1 MSEQHTKEDKATSVL
16 KKENQLLT
24 SQEYDI
30 LGEIAN
36 ISFGSASTVLSTIL
50 NRQVSITT
58 PHVEVVDLY
67 DTRDIEVP
75 HVVLNIQFTKGL
87 DMENLLVLQQD
98 VALAIADLMMMGT
111 GEVEEGKELGELELS
126 AVQEAMNQMMGFAA
140 TSMSEFFQDTVDM
153 SPPTIKVVKLFEEIE
168 KISGVDESNTII
180 KVSFDLK
187 IDHLVNS
194 KLIQIVSVEHAKQ
207 MISKLLQLSGGGEQE
222 LIEEV
227 QEEENKQELVEEPPF
242 QEKLTQEEK
251 DVLGE
256 IANISIGSASTVLS
270 TLLNQPV
277 SISTPNVETIDVRY
291 YDGVPVP
298 FVILNVD
305 FVEGLKSENV
315 FVFTK
320 DVALT
325 MVDLMMMGTGEIDSE
340 QELTEM
346 ELSGVK
352 EIMNQMMGHAATAMS
367 EMFMEKMDITPPT
380 VKFVTLKE
388 EMEYLGKEADSD
400 ELVQITFNLEIG
412 DLVQS
417 KMYQILPLSEAKE
430 MVKRLLHVDV
440 EESIELEEEA
450 SIKEENVEEIPE
462 PAVEPIELLEIHTGE
477 PEYIDTSILQNVEMN
492 VRFVFGSTVRTIEDI
507 LSLHE
512 NDAVVLD
519 EEVDEP
525 IRIYVNNVLVAY
537 GELVNVDGFFGVKVT
552 KSL

>member
-1 MSEQHTKEDKATSVL
+1 MPEQHTKGDTSTIVL
-16 KKENQLLT
+16 EKENEHLT
-24 SQEYDI
+24 PQECDI

-50 NRQVSITT
+50 NRQVSITA
-58 PHVEVVDLY
+58 PRIELVNLY
-67 DTRDIEVP
+67 DSSDVEVP
-75 HVVLNIQFTKGL
+75 HVVLNIHFTKGL
-87 DMENLLVLQQD
+87 DMENLLVLKQD
-98 VALAIADLMMMGT
+98 VALSIADLMMMGT
-111 GEVEEGKELGELELS
+111 GEVEDGKELGELELS

-153 SPPTIKVVKLFEEIE
+153 SPPTIKVVKLSEEME
-168 KISGVDESNTII
+168 KISEIDGNQTIV

-187 IDHLVNS
+187 IDNLVNS
-194 KLIQIVSVEHAKQ
+194 KLVQIVSVEHAKR
-207 MISKLLQLSGGGEQE
+207 MVNKLMQLSGG
-222 LIEEV
+222 
-227 QEEENKQELVEEPPF
+227 VEEKDEPAEVVETEIVEE
-242 QEKLTQEEK
+242 QVEKEHLTQEEK

-277 SISTPNVETIDVRY
+277 TISTPNVESINVRH

-305 FVEGLKSENV
+305 FVEGLKNENV

-325 MVDLMMMGTGEIDSE
+325 MVDLMMMGTGEVDPEKELSE
-340 QELTEM
+340 L
-346 ELSGVK
+346 ELSGIK

-367 EMFMEKMDITPPT
+367 EMFQEKMDMTPPN

-388 EMEYLGKEADSD
+388 EMEYLGESMKVD

-412 DLVQS
+412 DLLQS
-417 KMYQILPLSEAKE
+417 KMYQILPISEAKE
-430 MVKRLLHVDV
+430 MVRRLLYPMM
-440 EESIELEEEA
+440 EEE
-450 SIKEENVEEIPE
+450 EVTEEIE
-462 PAVEPIELLEIHTGE
+462 EEKIVEPVVQPIEFKEVKQME
-477 PEYIDTSILQNVEMN
+477 PVYMDTSILQNVEMN
-492 VRFVFGSTVRTIEDI
+492 VKFVFGSTVKTIQDI
-507 LSLHE
+507 LSLQE
-512 NDAVVLD
+512 NEAVVLD
-519 EEVDEP
+519 EDIDEP
-525 IRIYVNNVLVAY
+525 IRIYVNDVLVAY

>member
-1 MSEQHTKEDKATSVL
+1 MPEQHTKGDTSTIVL
-16 KKENQLLT
+16 EKENEHLT
-24 SQEYDI
+24 PQECDI

-50 NRQVSITT
+50 NRQVSITA
-58 PHVEVVDLY
+58 PRIELVNLY
-67 DTRDIEVP
+67 DSSDVEVP
-75 HVVLNIQFTKGL
+75 HVVLNIHFTKGL
-87 DMENLLVLQQD
+87 DMENLLVLKQD
-98 VALAIADLMMMGT
+98 VALSIADLMMMGT
-111 GEVEEGKELGELELS
+111 GEVEDGKELGELELS

-153 SPPTIKVVKLFEEIE
+153 SPPTIKVVKLSEEME
-168 KISGVDESNTII
+168 KISEIDGNHTIV

-187 IDHLVNS
+187 IDNLVNS
-194 KLIQIVSVEHAKQ
+194 KLVQIVSVEHAKR
-207 MISKLLQLSGGGEQE
+207 MVNKLMQLSGG
-222 LIEEV
+222 
-227 QEEENKQELVEEPPF
+227 VEEKDEPAEVVETEIVEE
-242 QEKLTQEEK
+242 QVEKEHLTQEEK

-277 SISTPNVETIDVRY
+277 TISTPNVESINVRH

-305 FVEGLKSENV
+305 FVEGLKNENV

-325 MVDLMMMGTGEIDSE
+325 MVDLMMMGTGEVDPEKELSE
-340 QELTEM
+340 L
-346 ELSGVK
+346 ELSGIK

-367 EMFMEKMDITPPT
+367 EMFQEKMDMTPPN

-388 EMEYLGKEADSD
+388 EMEYLGESMKVD

-412 DLVQS
+412 DLLQS
-417 KMYQILPLSEAKE
+417 KMYQILPISEAKE
-430 MVKRLLHVDV
+430 MVRRLLYPMM
-440 EESIELEEEA
+440 EEE
-450 SIKEENVEEIPE
+450 EEIVTE
-462 PAVEPIELLEIHTGE
+462 EIEEEKIVEPVVQPIEFKEVQQME
-477 PEYIDTSILQNVEMN
+477 PVYMDTSILQNVEMN
-492 VRFVFGSTVRTIEDI
+492 VKFVFGSTVKTIQDI
-507 LSLHE
+507 LSLQE
-512 NDAVVLD
+512 NEAVVLD
-519 EEVDEP
+519 EDIDEP
-525 IRIYVNNVLVAY
+525 IRIYVNDVLVAY

>member
-1 MSEQHTKEDKATSVL
+1 MPEQHTKGDTSTIVL
-16 KKENQLLT
+16 EKENEHLT
-24 SQEYDI
+24 PQECDI

-50 NRQVSITT
+50 NRQVSITA
-58 PHVEVVDLY
+58 PRIELVDLY
-67 DTRDIEVP
+67 DSRDVEVP
-75 HVVLNIQFTKGL
+75 HVVLNIHFTKGL
-87 DMENLLVLQQD
+87 DIENLLVLKQD
-98 VALAIADLMMMGT
+98 VALSIADLMMMGT
-111 GEVEEGKELGELELS
+111 GEVEDGKELGELELS

-153 SPPTIKVVKLFEEIE
+153 SPPTIKVVKLSEEME
-168 KISGVDESNTII
+168 KISEIDGNHTIV

-187 IDHLVNS
+187 IDNLVNS
-194 KLIQIVSVEHAKQ
+194 KLVQIVSVEHAKQ
-207 MISKLLQLSGGGEQE
+207 MVNKLMQLSGG
-222 LIEEV
+222 
-227 QEEENKQELVEEPPF
+227 VEETDEPAEVVETEIVEE
-242 QEKLTQEEK
+242 QVEKEHLTQEEK

-277 SISTPNVETIDVRY
+277 TISTPNVEAINVRH

-305 FVEGLKSENV
+305 FVEGLKNENV

-325 MVDLMMMGTGEIDSE
+325 MVDLMMMGTGEVDPE
-340 QELTEM
+340 KELTEL
-346 ELSGVK
+346 ELSGIK

-367 EMFMEKMDITPPT
+367 EMFQEKMDMTPPN

-388 EMEYLGKEADSD
+388 EMEYLGESMEVD

-412 DLVQS
+412 DLLQS
-417 KMYQILPLSEAKE
+417 KMYQILPISEAKE
-430 MVKRLLHVDV
+430 MVRRLLYPMV
-440 EESIELEEEA
+440 EEEEIATEEIEEEK
-450 SIKEENVEEIPE
+450 I
-462 PAVEPIELLEIHTGE
+462 VEPVVQPIEFKEVKQME
-477 PEYIDTSILQNVEMN
+477 PVYMDTSILQNVEMN
-492 VRFVFGSTVRTIEDI
+492 VKFVFGSTVKTIQDI
-507 LSLHE
+507 LSLQE
-512 NDAVVLD
+512 NEAVVLD
-519 EEVDEP
+519 EDIDEP
-525 IRIYVNNVLVAY
+525 IRIYVNDVLVAY

>member
-1 MSEQHTKEDKATSVL
+1 MPEQHTKGDTSTIVL
-16 KKENQLLT
+16 EKENEHLT
-24 SQEYDI
+24 PQECDI

-50 NRQVSITT
+50 NRQVSITA
-58 PHVEVVDLY
+58 PRIELVDLY
-67 DTRDIEVP
+67 DSSDVEVP
-75 HVVLNIQFTKGL
+75 HVVLNIHFTKGL
-87 DMENLLVLQQD
+87 DMENLLVLKQD
-98 VALAIADLMMMGT
+98 VALSIADLMMMGT
-111 GEVEEGKELGELELS
+111 GEVEDGKELGELELS

-153 SPPTIKVVKLFEEIE
+153 SPPTIKVVKLSEEME
-168 KISGVDESNTII
+168 KISEIDGNQTIV

-187 IDHLVNS
+187 IDNLVNS
-194 KLIQIVSVEHAKQ
+194 KLVQIVSVEHAKR
-207 MISKLLQLSGGGEQE
+207 MVNKLMQLSGG
-222 LIEEV
+222 
-227 QEEENKQELVEEPPF
+227 VEEKDEPAEVVETEIVEE
-242 QEKLTQEEK
+242 QVEKEHLTQEEK

-277 SISTPNVETIDVRY
+277 TISTPNVESINVRH

-305 FVEGLKSENV
+305 FVEGLKNENV

-325 MVDLMMMGTGEIDSE
+325 MVDLMMMGTGEVDPEKELSE
-340 QELTEM
+340 L
-346 ELSGVK
+346 ELSGIK

-367 EMFMEKMDITPPT
+367 EMFQEKMDMTPPN

-388 EMEYLGKEADSD
+388 EMEYLGESMKVD

-412 DLVQS
+412 DLLQS
-417 KMYQILPLSEAKE
+417 KMYQILPISEAKE
-430 MVKRLLHVDV
+430 MVRRLLYPMV
-440 EESIELEEEA
+440 EEEEE
-450 SIKEENVEEIPE
+450 IVTEEIE
-462 PAVEPIELLEIHTGE
+462 EEKIVEPVVQPIEFKEVKQME
-477 PEYIDTSILQNVEMN
+477 PVYMDTSILQNVEMN
-492 VRFVFGSTVRTIEDI
+492 VKFVFGSTVKTIQDI
-507 LSLHE
+507 LSLQE
-512 NDAVVLD
+512 NEAVVLD
-519 EEVDEP
+519 EDIDEP
-525 IRIYVNNVLVAY
+525 IRIYVNDVLVAY

>member
-1 MSEQHTKEDKATSVL
+1 MPEQHTKGDTSTIVL
-16 KKENQLLT
+16 EKENEHLT
-24 SQEYDI
+24 PQECDI

-50 NRQVSITT
+50 NRQVSITA
-58 PHVEVVDLY
+58 PRIELVDLY
-67 DTRDIEVP
+67 DSSDVEVP
-75 HVVLNIQFTKGL
+75 HVVLNIHFTKGL
-87 DMENLLVLQQD
+87 DMENLLVLKQD
-98 VALAIADLMMMGT
+98 VALSIADLMMMGT
-111 GEVEEGKELGELELS
+111 GEVEDGKELGELELS

-153 SPPTIKVVKLFEEIE
+153 SPPTIKVVKLSEEME
-168 KISGVDESNTII
+168 KISEIDGNQTIV

-187 IDHLVNS
+187 IDNLVNS
-194 KLIQIVSVEHAKQ
+194 KLVQIVSVEHAKQ
-207 MISKLLQLSGGGEQE
+207 MINKLMQLSGG
-222 LIEEV
+222 
-227 QEEENKQELVEEPPF
+227 VEEQDEPAEVVETEIVEE
-242 QEKLTQEEK
+242 QVEKEHLTQEEK

-277 SISTPNVETIDVRY
+277 SISTPNVEAINVRH

-305 FVEGLKSENV
+305 FVEGLKNENV

-325 MVDLMMMGTGEIDSE
+325 MVDLMMMGTGEVDPEKELSE
-340 QELTEM
+340 L
-346 ELSGVK
+346 ELSGIK

-367 EMFMEKMDITPPT
+367 EMFQEKMDMTPPN

-388 EMEYLGKEADSD
+388 EMEYLGESMEVD

-412 DLVQS
+412 DLLQS
-417 KMYQILPLSEAKE
+417 KMYQILPITEAKE
-430 MVKRLLHVDV
+430 MVRRLLYPMV
-440 EESIELEEEA
+440 EEEEE
-450 SIKEENVEEIPE
+450 IVTEEIE
-462 PAVEPIELLEIHTGE
+462 EEKVVEPVVQPIEFKEVKQME
-477 PEYIDTSILQNVEMN
+477 PVYMDTSILQNVEMN
-492 VRFVFGSTVRTIEDI
+492 VKFVFGSTVKTIQDI
-507 LSLHE
+507 LSLQE
-512 NDAVVLD
+512 NEAVVLD
-519 EEVDEP
+519 EDIDEP
-525 IRIYVNNVLVAY
+525 IRIYVNDVLVAY

>member
-1 MSEQHTKEDKATSVL
+1 MPEQHTKGDTSTIVL
-16 KKENQLLT
+16 EKENEHLT
-24 SQEYDI
+24 PQECDI

-50 NRQVSITT
+50 NRQVSITA
-58 PHVEVVDLY
+58 PRIELVDLY
-67 DTRDIEVP
+67 DSSDVEVP
-75 HVVLNIQFTKGL
+75 HVVLNIHFTKGL
-87 DMENLLVLQQD
+87 DMENLLVLKQD
-98 VALAIADLMMMGT
+98 VALSIADLMMMGT
-111 GEVEEGKELGELELS
+111 GEVEDGKELGELELS

-153 SPPTIKVVKLFEEIE
+153 SPPTIKVVKLSEEME
-168 KISGVDESNTII
+168 KISEIDGNQTIV

-187 IDHLVNS
+187 IDNLVNS
-194 KLIQIVSVEHAKQ
+194 KLVQIVSVEHAKQ
-207 MISKLLQLSGGGEQE
+207 MINKLMQLSGG
-222 LIEEV
+222 
-227 QEEENKQELVEEPPF
+227 VEEQDEPAEVVETEIVEE
-242 QEKLTQEEK
+242 QVEKEHLTQEEK

-277 SISTPNVETIDVRY
+277 SISTPNVEAINVRH

-305 FVEGLKSENV
+305 FVEGLKNENV

-325 MVDLMMMGTGEIDSE
+325 MVDLMMMGTGEVDSE
-340 QELTEM
+340 KELSEL
-346 ELSGVK
+346 ELSGIK

-367 EMFMEKMDITPPT
+367 EMFQEKMDMTPPN

-388 EMEYLGKEADSD
+388 EMEYLGESMEVD

-412 DLVQS
+412 DLLQS
-417 KMYQILPLSEAKE
+417 KMYQILSISEAKE
-430 MVKRLLHVDV
+430 MVRRLLYPMV
-440 EESIELEEEA
+440 EEEEIVTEEIEEE
-450 SIKEENVEEIPE
+450 KV
-462 PAVEPIELLEIHTGE
+462 VEPVVQPIEFKEVKQME
-477 PEYIDTSILQNVEMN
+477 PVYMDTSILQNVEMN
-492 VRFVFGSTVRTIEDI
+492 VKFVFGSTVKTIQDI
-507 LSLHE
+507 LSLQE
-512 NDAVVLD
+512 NEAVVLD
-519 EEVDEP
+519 EDIDEP
-525 IRIYVNNVLVAY
+525 IRIYVNDVLVAY

>member
-1 MSEQHTKEDKATSVL
+1 MPEQHTKGDTSTIVL
-16 KKENQLLT
+16 EKENEHLT
-24 SQEYDI
+24 PQECDI

-50 NRQVSITT
+50 NRQVSITA
-58 PHVEVVDLY
+58 PRIELVDLY
-67 DTRDIEVP
+67 DSSDVEVP
-75 HVVLNIQFTKGL
+75 HVVLNIHFTKGL
-87 DMENLLVLQQD
+87 DMENLLVLKQD
-98 VALAIADLMMMGT
+98 VALSIADLMMMGT
-111 GEVEEGKELGELELS
+111 GEVEDGKELGELELS

-153 SPPTIKVVKLFEEIE
+153 SPPTIKVVKLSEEME
-168 KISGVDESNTII
+168 KISEIDGNQTIV

-187 IDHLVNS
+187 IDNLVNS
-194 KLIQIVSVEHAKQ
+194 KLVQIVSVEHAKQ
-207 MISKLLQLSGGGEQE
+207 MVNKLMQLSGD
-222 LIEEV
+222 
-227 QEEENKQELVEEPPF
+227 VEEQDEPAEVVETEIVEE
-242 QEKLTQEEK
+242 QVEKEHLTQEEK

-277 SISTPNVETIDVRY
+277 TISTPNVESINVRH

-305 FVEGLKSENV
+305 FVEGLKNENV

-325 MVDLMMMGTGEIDSE
+325 MVDLMMMGTGEVDPEKELSE
-340 QELTEM
+340 L
-346 ELSGVK
+346 ELSGIK

-367 EMFMEKMDITPPT
+367 EMFQEKMDMTPPN

-388 EMEYLGKEADSD
+388 EMEYLGESMKVD

-412 DLVQS
+412 DLLQS
-417 KMYQILPLSEAKE
+417 KMYQILPISEAKE
-430 MVKRLLHVDV
+430 MVRRLLYPMM
-440 EESIELEEEA
+440 EEE
-450 SIKEENVEEIPE
+450 EEIVTE
-462 PAVEPIELLEIHTGE
+462 EIEEEKIVEPVVQPIEFKEVKQME
-477 PEYIDTSILQNVEMN
+477 PVYMDTSILQNVEMN
-492 VRFVFGSTVRTIEDI
+492 VKFVFGSTVKTIQDI
-507 LSLHE
+507 LSLQE
-512 NDAVVLD
+512 NEAVVLD
-519 EEVDEP
+519 EDIDEP
-525 IRIYVNNVLVAY
+525 IRIYVNDVLVAY

>member
-1 MSEQHTKEDKATSVL
+1 MPEQHTKGDTSTIVLDKE
-16 KKENQLLT
+16 KELLT
-24 SQEYDI
+24 PQECDI

-50 NRQVSITT
+50 NRQVSITA
-58 PHVEVVDLY
+58 PHVELVDLY
-67 DTRDIEVP
+67 DTSDVEVP
-75 HVVLNIQFTKGL
+75 HVVLNIHFTKGL

-98 VALAIADLMMMGT
+98 VALSIADLMMMGT

-153 SPPTIKVVKLFEEIE
+153 SPPTIKVVKLSEEME
-168 KISGVDESNTII
+168 KISGITGNNTIV

-187 IDHLVNS
+187 IDNLVNS
-194 KLIQIVSVEHAKQ
+194 KLVQIVSVEHTKQ
-207 MISKLLQLSGGGEQE
+207 MINKLLQLSGEAEEQE
-222 LIEEV
+222 QDEPAEV
-227 QEEENKQELVEEPPF
+227 VEAEIVEEHV
-242 QEKLTQEEK
+242 EKEQLTQEEK

-277 SISTPNVETIDVRY
+277 TISTPNVEAINVRH

-305 FVEGLKSENV
+305 FVEGLKNENV

-325 MVDLMMMGTGEIDSE
+325 MVDLMMMGTGEIDPEKELSE
-340 QELTEM
+340 L
-346 ELSGVK
+346 ELSGIK

-367 EMFMEKMDITPPT
+367 EMFKEKMDMTPPD

-388 EMEYLGKEADSD
+388 EMEYLGEAMEVD

-412 DLVQS
+412 DLLQS
-417 KMYQILPLSEAKE
+417 KMYQILPISEAKE
-430 MVKRLLHVDV
+430 MVRRLLYPMV
-440 EESIELEEEA
+440 EAEEEIA
-450 SIKEENVEEIPE
+450 EEEIE
-462 PAVEPIELLEIHTGE
+462 EEVVEPVVQPIEFKEVKQIE
-477 PEYIDTSILQNVEMN
+477 PVYMDTSILQNVEMN
-492 VRFVFGSTVRTIEDI
+492 VKFVFGSTVKTIQDI
-507 LSLHE
+507 LSLQE
-512 NDAVVLD
+512 NEAVVLD
-519 EEVDEP
+519 EDIDEP
-525 IRIYVNNVLVAY
+525 IRIYVNDVLVAY

>member
-1 MSEQHTKEDKATSVL
+1 MPEQHTKGDTSTIVL
-16 KKENQLLT
+16 EKENEHLT
-24 SQEYDI
+24 PQECDI

-50 NRQVSITT
+50 NRQVSITA
-58 PHVEVVDLY
+58 PRIELVDLY
-67 DTRDIEVP
+67 DSSDVEVP
-75 HVVLNIQFTKGL
+75 HVVLNIHFTKGL
-87 DMENLLVLQQD
+87 DMENLLVLKQD
-98 VALAIADLMMMGT
+98 VALSIADLMMMGT
-111 GEVEEGKELGELELS
+111 GEVEDGKELGELELS

-153 SPPTIKVVKLFEEIE
+153 SPPTIKVVKLSEEME
-168 KISGVDESNTII
+168 KISEIDGNQTIV

-187 IDHLVNS
+187 IDNLVNS
-194 KLIQIVSVEHAKQ
+194 KLVQIVSVEHAKR
-207 MISKLLQLSGGGEQE
+207 MVNKLMQLSGG
-222 LIEEV
+222 
-227 QEEENKQELVEEPPF
+227 VEEKDEPAEVVETEIVEE
-242 QEKLTQEEK
+242 QVEKEHLTQEEK

-277 SISTPNVETIDVRY
+277 TISTPNVESINVRH

-305 FVEGLKSENV
+305 FVEGLKNENV

-325 MVDLMMMGTGEIDSE
+325 MVDLMMMGTGEVDPEKELSE
-340 QELTEM
+340 L
-346 ELSGVK
+346 ELSGIK

-367 EMFMEKMDITPPT
+367 EMFQEKMDMTPPN

-388 EMEYLGKEADSD
+388 EMEYLGESMKVD

-412 DLVQS
+412 DLLQS
-417 KMYQILPLSEAKE
+417 KMYQILPISEAKE
-430 MVKRLLHVDV
+430 MVRRLLYPMV
-440 EESIELEEEA
+440 EEEEE
-450 SIKEENVEEIPE
+450 IVTEEIE
-462 PAVEPIELLEIHTGE
+462 EEKIVEPVVQTIEFKEVKQME
-477 PEYIDTSILQNVEMN
+477 PVYMDTSILQNVEMN
-492 VRFVFGSTVRTIEDI
+492 VKFVFGSTVKTIQDI
-507 LSLHE
+507 LSLQE
-512 NDAVVLD
+512 NEAVVLD
-519 EEVDEP
+519 EDIDEP
-525 IRIYVNNVLVAY
+525 IRIYVNDVLVAY

>member
-1 MSEQHTKEDKATSVL
+1 MPEQHTKGDTSTIVL
-16 KKENQLLT
+16 EKENEHLT
-24 SQEYDI
+24 PQECDI

-50 NRQVSITT
+50 NRQVSITA
-58 PHVEVVDLY
+58 PRIELVDLY
-67 DTRDIEVP
+67 DSSDVEVP
-75 HVVLNIQFTKGL
+75 HVVLNIHFTKGL
-87 DMENLLVLQQD
+87 DMENLLVLKQD
-98 VALAIADLMMMGT
+98 VALSIADLMMMGT
-111 GEVEEGKELGELELS
+111 GEVEDGKELGELELS

-153 SPPTIKVVKLFEEIE
+153 SPPTIKVVKLSEEME
-168 KISGVDESNTII
+168 KISEIDGNQTIV

-187 IDHLVNS
+187 IDNLVNS
-194 KLIQIVSVEHAKQ
+194 KLVQIVSVEHAKR
-207 MISKLLQLSGGGEQE
+207 MVNKLMQLSGG
-222 LIEEV
+222 
-227 QEEENKQELVEEPPF
+227 VEEKDKPAEVVETEIVEE
-242 QEKLTQEEK
+242 QVEKEHLTQEEK

-277 SISTPNVETIDVRY
+277 TISTPNVESINVRH

-305 FVEGLKSENV
+305 FVEGLKNENV

-325 MVDLMMMGTGEIDSE
+325 MVDLMMMGTGEVDPEKELSE
-340 QELTEM
+340 L
-346 ELSGVK
+346 ELSGIK

-367 EMFMEKMDITPPT
+367 EMFQEKMDMTPPN

-388 EMEYLGKEADSD
+388 EMEYLGESMKVD

-412 DLVQS
+412 DLLQS
-417 KMYQILPLSEAKE
+417 KMYQILPISEAKE
-430 MVKRLLHVDV
+430 MVRRLLYPMM
-440 EESIELEEEA
+440 EEE
-450 SIKEENVEEIPE
+450 EEIVTE
-462 PAVEPIELLEIHTGE
+462 EIEEEKIVEPVVQPIEFKEVKQME
-477 PEYIDTSILQNVEMN
+477 PVYMDTSILQNVEMN
-492 VRFVFGSTVRTIEDI
+492 VKFVFGSTVKTIQDI
-507 LSLHE
+507 LSLQE
-512 NDAVVLD
+512 NEAVVLD
-519 EEVDEP
+519 EDIDEP
-525 IRIYVNNVLVAY
+525 IRIYVNDVLVAY

>member
-1 MSEQHTKEDKATSVL
+1 MPEQHTKGDKSTIVL
-16 KKENQLLT
+16 EKENEHLT
-24 SQEYDI
+24 PQECDI

-50 NRQVSITT
+50 NRQVSITA
-58 PHVEVVDLY
+58 PRIELVDLY
-67 DTRDIEVP
+67 DSSDVEVP
-75 HVVLNIQFTKGL
+75 HVVLNIHFTKGL
-87 DMENLLVLQQD
+87 DMENLLVLKQD
-98 VALAIADLMMMGT
+98 VALSIADLMMMGT
-111 GEVEEGKELGELELS
+111 GEVEDGKELGELELS

-153 SPPTIKVVKLFEEIE
+153 SPPTIKVVKLSEEME
-168 KISGVDESNTII
+168 KISEIDGNQTIV

-187 IDHLVNS
+187 IDNLVNS
-194 KLIQIVSVEHAKQ
+194 KLVQIVSVEHAKR
-207 MISKLLQLSGGGEQE
+207 MVNKLMQLSGG
-222 LIEEV
+222 
-227 QEEENKQELVEEPPF
+227 VEEKDEPAEVVETEIVEE
-242 QEKLTQEEK
+242 QVEKEHLTQEEK

-277 SISTPNVETIDVRY
+277 TISTPNVESINVRH

-305 FVEGLKSENV
+305 FVEGLKNENV

-325 MVDLMMMGTGEIDSE
+325 MVDLMMMGTGEVDPEKELSE
-340 QELTEM
+340 L
-346 ELSGVK
+346 ELSGIK

-367 EMFMEKMDITPPT
+367 EMFQEKMDMTPPN

-388 EMEYLGKEADSD
+388 EMEYLGESMKVD

-412 DLVQS
+412 DLLQS
-417 KMYQILPLSEAKE
+417 KMYQILPISEAKE
-430 MVKRLLHVDV
+430 MVRRLLYPMM
-440 EESIELEEEA
+440 EEE
-450 SIKEENVEEIPE
+450 EEIVTE
-462 PAVEPIELLEIHTGE
+462 EIEEEKIVEPVVQPIEFKEVKQME
-477 PEYIDTSILQNVEMN
+477 PVYMDTSILQNVEMN
-492 VRFVFGSTVRTIEDI
+492 VKFVFGSTVKTIQDI
-507 LSLHE
+507 LSLQE
-512 NDAVVLD
+512 NEAVVLD
-519 EEVDEP
+519 EDIDEP
-525 IRIYVNNVLVAY
+525 IRIYVNDVLVAY

>member
-1 MSEQHTKEDKATSVL
+1 MPEQHTKGDTSTIVL
-16 KKENQLLT
+16 EKENEHLT
-24 SQEYDI
+24 PQECDI

-50 NRQVSITT
+50 NRQVSITA
-58 PHVEVVDLY
+58 PRIELVDLY
-67 DTRDIEVP
+67 DSSDVEVP
-75 HVVLNIQFTKGL
+75 HVVLNIHFTKGL
-87 DMENLLVLQQD
+87 DMENLLVLKQD
-98 VALAIADLMMMGT
+98 VALSIADLMMMGT
-111 GEVEEGKELGELELS
+111 GEVEDGKELGELELS

-153 SPPTIKVVKLFEEIE
+153 SPPTIKVVKLSEEME
-168 KISGVDESNTII
+168 KISEIDGNQTIV

-187 IDHLVNS
+187 IDNLVNS
-194 KLIQIVSVEHAKQ
+194 KLVQIVSVEHAKQ
-207 MISKLLQLSGGGEQE
+207 MINKLMQLSGG
-222 LIEEV
+222 
-227 QEEENKQELVEEPPF
+227 VEEQDEPAEVVETEIVEE
-242 QEKLTQEEK
+242 QVEKEHLTQEEK

-277 SISTPNVETIDVRY
+277 SISTPNVEAINVRH

-305 FVEGLKSENV
+305 FVEGLKNENV

-325 MVDLMMMGTGEIDSE
+325 MVDLMMMGTGEVDSE
-340 QELTEM
+340 KELSEL
-346 ELSGVK
+346 ELSGIK

-367 EMFMEKMDITPPT
+367 EMFQEKMDMTPPN

-388 EMEYLGKEADSD
+388 EMEYLGESMEVD

-412 DLVQS
+412 DLLQS
-417 KMYQILPLSEAKE
+417 KMYQILPISEAKE
-430 MVKRLLHVDV
+430 MVRRLLYPMV
-440 EESIELEEEA
+440 EEEEIVTEEIEEE
-450 SIKEENVEEIPE
+450 KV
-462 PAVEPIELLEIHTGE
+462 VEPVVQPIVQPIEFKEVKQME
-477 PEYIDTSILQNVEMN
+477 PVYMDTSILQNVEMN
-492 VRFVFGSTVRTIEDI
+492 VKFVFGSTVKTIQDI
-507 LSLHE
+507 LSLQE
-512 NDAVVLD
+512 NEAVVLD
-519 EEVDEP
+519 EDIDEP
-525 IRIYVNNVLVAY
+525 IRIYVNDVLVAY

>member
-1 MSEQHTKEDKATSVL
+1 MPEQHTKGDAGTIVL
-16 KKENQLLT
+16 EKENEHLT
-24 SQEYDI
+24 PQECDI

-50 NRQVSITT
+50 NRQVSITA
-58 PHVEVVDLY
+58 PRIELVDLY
-67 DTRDIEVP
+67 DSSDVEVP
-75 HVVLNIQFTKGL
+75 HVVLNIHFTKGL
-87 DMENLLVLQQD
+87 DMENLLVLKQD
-98 VALAIADLMMMGT
+98 VALSIADLMMMGT
-111 GEVEEGKELGELELS
+111 GEVEDGKELGELELS

-153 SPPTIKVVKLFEEIE
+153 SPPTIKVVKLSEEME
-168 KISGVDESNTII
+168 KISEIDGNQTIV

-187 IDHLVNS
+187 IDNLVNS
-194 KLIQIVSVEHAKQ
+194 KLVQIVSVEHAKR
-207 MISKLLQLSGGGEQE
+207 MVNKLMQLSGG
-222 LIEEV
+222 
-227 QEEENKQELVEEPPF
+227 VEEKDEPAEVVETEIVEE
-242 QEKLTQEEK
+242 QVEKEHLTQEEK

-277 SISTPNVETIDVRY
+277 TISTPNVESINVRH

-305 FVEGLKSENV
+305 FVEGLKNENV

-325 MVDLMMMGTGEIDSE
+325 MVDLMMMGTGEVDPEKELSE
-340 QELTEM
+340 L
-346 ELSGVK
+346 ELSGIK

-367 EMFMEKMDITPPT
+367 EMFQEKMDMTPPN

-388 EMEYLGKEADSD
+388 EMEYLGESMKVD

-412 DLVQS
+412 DLLQS
-417 KMYQILPLSEAKE
+417 KMYQILPISEAKE
-430 MVKRLLHVDV
+430 MVRRLLYPMM
-440 EESIELEEEA
+440 EEE
-450 SIKEENVEEIPE
+450 EEIVTE
-462 PAVEPIELLEIHTGE
+462 AIEEEKIVEPVVQPIEFKEVKQME
-477 PEYIDTSILQNVEMN
+477 PVYMDTSILQNVEMN
-492 VRFVFGSTVRTIEDI
+492 VKFVFGSTVKTIQDI
-507 LSLHE
+507 LSLQE
-512 NDAVVLD
+512 NEAVVLD
-519 EEVDEP
+519 EDIEEP
-525 IRIYVNNVLVAY
+525 IRIYVNDVLVAY

>member
-1 MSEQHTKEDKATSVL
+1 MPEQHTKGDAGTIVL
-16 KKENQLLT
+16 EKENEHLT
-24 SQEYDI
+24 PQECDI

-50 NRQVSITT
+50 NRQVSITA
-58 PHVEVVDLY
+58 PRIELVDLY
-67 DTRDIEVP
+67 DSSDVEVP
-75 HVVLNIQFTKGL
+75 HVVLNIHFTKGL
-87 DMENLLVLQQD
+87 DMENLLVLKQD
-98 VALAIADLMMMGT
+98 VALSIADLMMMGT
-111 GEVEEGKELGELELS
+111 GEVEDGKELGELELS

-153 SPPTIKVVKLFEEIE
+153 SPPTIKVVKLSEEME
-168 KISGVDESNTII
+168 KISEIDGNQTIV

-187 IDHLVNS
+187 IDNLVNS
-194 KLIQIVSVEHAKQ
+194 KLVQIVSVEHAKR
-207 MISKLLQLSGGGEQE
+207 MVNKLMQLSGG
-222 LIEEV
+222 
-227 QEEENKQELVEEPPF
+227 VEEKDEPAEVVETEIVEE
-242 QEKLTQEEK
+242 QVEKEHLTQEEK

-277 SISTPNVETIDVRY
+277 TISTPNVESINVRH

-305 FVEGLKSENV
+305 FVEGLKNENV

-325 MVDLMMMGTGEIDSE
+325 MVDLMMMGTGEVDPEKELSE
-340 QELTEM
+340 L
-346 ELSGVK
+346 ELSGIK

-367 EMFMEKMDITPPT
+367 EMFQEKMDMTPPN

-388 EMEYLGKEADSD
+388 EMEYLGESMKVD

-412 DLVQS
+412 DLLQS
-417 KMYQILPLSEAKE
+417 KMYQILPISEAKE
-430 MVKRLLHVDV
+430 MVRRLLYPMM
-440 EESIELEEEA
+440 EEE
-450 SIKEENVEEIPE
+450 EEIVTE
-462 PAVEPIELLEIHTGE
+462 AIEEEKIVEPVVQPIEFKEVKQME
-477 PEYIDTSILQNVEMN
+477 PVYMDTSILQNVEMN
-492 VRFVFGSTVRTIEDI
+492 VKFVFGSTVKTIQDI
-507 LSLHE
+507 LSLQE
-512 NDAVVLD
+512 NEAVVLD
-519 EEVDEP
+519 EDIDEP
-525 IRIYVNNVLVAY
+525 IRIYVNDVLVAY

>member
-1 MSEQHTKEDKATSVL
+1 MPEQHTKGDTSTIVL
-16 KKENQLLT
+16 EKENEHLT
-24 SQEYDI
+24 PQECDI

-50 NRQVSITT
+50 NRQVSITA
-58 PHVEVVDLY
+58 PRIELVDLY
-67 DTRDIEVP
+67 DSRDVEVP
-75 HVVLNIQFTKGL
+75 HVVLNIHFTKGL
-87 DMENLLVLQQD
+87 DMENLLVLKQD
-98 VALAIADLMMMGT
+98 VALSIADLMMMGT
-111 GEVEEGKELGELELS
+111 GEVEDGKELGELELS

-153 SPPTIKVVKLFEEIE
+153 SPPTIKVVKLSEEME
-168 KISGVDESNTII
+168 KISEIDGNHTIV

-187 IDHLVNS
+187 IDNLVNS
-194 KLIQIVSVEHAKQ
+194 KLVQIVSVEHAKQ
-207 MISKLLQLSGGGEQE
+207 MVNKLMQLSGGVEE
-222 LIEEV
+222 KDETAEVVETEIVEEV
-227 QEEENKQELVEEPPF
+227 
-242 QEKLTQEEK
+242 EKEHLTQEEK

-277 SISTPNVETIDVRY
+277 TISTPNVEAINVRH

-305 FVEGLKSENV
+305 FVEGLKNENV

-325 MVDLMMMGTGEIDSE
+325 MVDLMMMGTGEVDPE
-340 QELTEM
+340 KELTEL
-346 ELSGVK
+346 ELSGIK

-367 EMFMEKMDITPPT
+367 EMFQEKMDMTPPN

-388 EMEYLGKEADSD
+388 EMEYLGESMEVD

-412 DLVQS
+412 DLLQS
-417 KMYQILPLSEAKE
+417 KMYQILPISEAKE
-430 MVKRLLHVDV
+430 MVRRLLYPMV
-440 EESIELEEEA
+440 EEEETATEEIEEEK
-450 SIKEENVEEIPE
+450 I
-462 PAVEPIELLEIHTGE
+462 VEPVVQPIEFKEVKQME
-477 PEYIDTSILQNVEMN
+477 PVYMDTSILQNVEMN
-492 VRFVFGSTVRTIEDI
+492 VKFVFGSTVKTIQDI
-507 LSLHE
+507 LSLQE
-512 NDAVVLD
+512 NEAVVLD
-519 EEVDEP
+519 EDIDEP
-525 IRIYVNNVLVAY
+525 IRIYVNDVLVAY

>member
-1 MSEQHTKEDKATSVL
+1 MPEQHTKGDTSTIVL
-16 KKENQLLT
+16 EKENEHLT
-24 SQEYDI
+24 PQECDI

-50 NRQVSITT
+50 NRQVSITA
-58 PHVEVVDLY
+58 PRIELVDLY
-67 DTRDIEVP
+67 DSSDVEVP
-75 HVVLNIQFTKGL
+75 HVVLNIHFTKGL
-87 DMENLLVLQQD
+87 DMENLLVLKQD
-98 VALAIADLMMMGT
+98 VALSIADLMMMGT
-111 GEVEEGKELGELELS
+111 GEVEDGKELGELELS

-153 SPPTIKVVKLFEEIE
+153 SPPTIKVVKLSEEME
-168 KISGVDESNTII
+168 KISEIDGNQTIV

-187 IDHLVNS
+187 IDNLVNS
-194 KLIQIVSVEHAKQ
+194 KLVQIVSVEHAKQ
-207 MISKLLQLSGGGEQE
+207 MINKLMQLSGG
-222 LIEEV
+222 
-227 QEEENKQELVEEPPF
+227 VEEQDEPAEVVETEIVEE
-242 QEKLTQEEK
+242 QVEKEHLTQEEK

-277 SISTPNVETIDVRY
+277 SISTPNVEAINVRH

-305 FVEGLKSENV
+305 FVEGLKNENV

-325 MVDLMMMGTGEIDSE
+325 MVDLMMMGTGEVDSE
-340 QELTEM
+340 KELSEL
-346 ELSGVK
+346 ELSGIK

-367 EMFMEKMDITPPT
+367 EMFQEKMDMTPPN

-388 EMEYLGKEADSD
+388 EMEYLGESMEVD

-412 DLVQS
+412 DLLQS
-417 KMYQILPLSEAKE
+417 KMYQILPITEAKE
-430 MVKRLLHVDV
+430 MVRRLLYPMV
-440 EESIELEEEA
+440 EEEEIVTEEIEEE
-450 SIKEENVEEIPE
+450 KV
-462 PAVEPIELLEIHTGE
+462 VEPVVQPIEFKEVKQME
-477 PEYIDTSILQNVEMN
+477 PVYMDTSILQNVEMN
-492 VRFVFGSTVRTIEDI
+492 VKFVFGSTVKTIQDI
-507 LSLHE
+507 LSLQE
-512 NDAVVLD
+512 NEAVVLD
-519 EEVDEP
+519 EDIDEP
-525 IRIYVNNVLVAY
+525 IRIYVNDVLVAY

>member
-1 MSEQHTKEDKATSVL
+1 MPEQHTKGDTSTIVL
-16 KKENQLLT
+16 EKENEHLT
-24 SQEYDI
+24 PQECDI

-50 NRQVSITT
+50 NRQVSITA
-58 PHVEVVDLY
+58 PRIELVDLY
-67 DTRDIEVP
+67 DSSDVEVP
-75 HVVLNIQFTKGL
+75 HVVLNIHFTKGL
-87 DMENLLVLQQD
+87 DMENLLVLKQD
-98 VALAIADLMMMGT
+98 VALSIADLMMMGT
-111 GEVEEGKELGELELS
+111 GEVEDGKELGELELS

-153 SPPTIKVVKLFEEIE
+153 SPPTIKVVKLSEEME
-168 KISGVDESNTII
+168 KISEIDGNHTIV

-187 IDHLVNS
+187 IDNLVNS
-194 KLIQIVSVEHAKQ
+194 KLVQIVSVEHAKR
-207 MISKLLQLSGGGEQE
+207 MVNKLMQLSGDVEEQDE
-222 LIEEV
+222 PAEVVETEIVEEV
-227 QEEENKQELVEEPPF
+227 
-242 QEKLTQEEK
+242 EKEHLTQEEK

-277 SISTPNVETIDVRY
+277 TISTPNVESINVRH

-305 FVEGLKSENV
+305 FVEGLKNENV

-325 MVDLMMMGTGEIDSE
+325 MVDLMMMGTGEVDPEKELSE
-340 QELTEM
+340 L
-346 ELSGVK
+346 ELSGIK

-367 EMFMEKMDITPPT
+367 EMFQEKMDMTPPN

-388 EMEYLGKEADSD
+388 EMEYLGESMKVD

-412 DLVQS
+412 DLLQS
-417 KMYQILPLSEAKE
+417 KMYQILPISEAKE
-430 MVKRLLHVDV
+430 MVRRLLYPMM
-440 EESIELEEEA
+440 EEE
-450 SIKEENVEEIPE
+450 EEIVTE
-462 PAVEPIELLEIHTGE
+462 EIEEEKIVEPVVQPIEFKEVKQME
-477 PEYIDTSILQNVEMN
+477 PVYMDTSILQNVEMN
-492 VRFVFGSTVRTIEDI
+492 VKFVFGSTVKTIQDI
-507 LSLHE
+507 LSLQE
-512 NDAVVLD
+512 NEAVVLD
-519 EEVDEP
+519 EDIDEP
-525 IRIYVNNVLVAY
+525 IRIYVNDVLVAY

>member
-1 MSEQHTKEDKATSVL
+1 MPEQHTKGDTSTIVLDKE
-16 KKENQLLT
+16 KELLT
-24 SQEYDI
+24 PQECDI

-50 NRQVSITT
+50 NRQVSITA
-58 PHVEVVDLY
+58 PHVELVDLY
-67 DTRDIEVP
+67 DTSDVEVP
-75 HVVLNIQFTKGL
+75 HVVLNIHFTKGL

-98 VALAIADLMMMGT
+98 VALSIADLMMMGT

-153 SPPTIKVVKLFEEIE
+153 SPPTIKVVKLSEEME
-168 KISGVDESNTII
+168 KISGITGNNTIV

-187 IDHLVNS
+187 IDNLVNS
-194 KLIQIVSVEHAKQ
+194 KLVQIVSVEHTKQ
-207 MISKLLQLSGGGEQE
+207 MINKLLQLSGEAEEQE
-222 LIEEV
+222 QEQDEPAEV
-227 QEEENKQELVEEPPF
+227 VEAEIVEEHV
-242 QEKLTQEEK
+242 EKEQLTQEEK

-277 SISTPNVETIDVRY
+277 TISTPNVEAINVRH

-305 FVEGLKSENV
+305 FVEGLKNENV

-325 MVDLMMMGTGEIDSE
+325 MVDLMMMGTGEIDPEKELSE
-340 QELTEM
+340 L
-346 ELSGVK
+346 ELSGIK

-367 EMFMEKMDITPPT
+367 EMFKEKMDMTPPD

-388 EMEYLGKEADSD
+388 EMEYLGEAMEVD

-412 DLVQS
+412 DLLQS
-417 KMYQILPLSEAKE
+417 KMYQILPISEAKE
-430 MVKRLLHVDV
+430 MVRRLLYPMV
-440 EESIELEEEA
+440 EAEEEIA
-450 SIKEENVEEIPE
+450 EEEIE
-462 PAVEPIELLEIHTGE
+462 EEVVEPVVQPIEFKEVKQIE
-477 PEYIDTSILQNVEMN
+477 PVYMDTSILQNVEMN
-492 VRFVFGSTVRTIEDI
+492 VKFVFGSTVKTIQDI
-507 LSLHE
+507 LSLQE
-512 NDAVVLD
+512 NEAVVLD
-519 EEVDEP
+519 EDIDEP
-525 IRIYVNNVLVAY
+525 IRIYVNDVLVAY

>member
-1 MSEQHTKEDKATSVL
+1 MPEQHTKGDTSTIVL
-16 KKENQLLT
+16 EKENEHLT
-24 SQEYDI
+24 PQECDI

-50 NRQVSITT
+50 NRQVSITA
-58 PHVEVVDLY
+58 PRIELVDLY
-67 DTRDIEVP
+67 DSSDVEVP
-75 HVVLNIQFTKGL
+75 HVVLNIHFTKGL
-87 DMENLLVLQQD
+87 DMENLLVLKQD
-98 VALAIADLMMMGT
+98 VALSIADLMMMGT
-111 GEVEEGKELGELELS
+111 GEVEDGKELGELELS

-153 SPPTIKVVKLFEEIE
+153 SPPTIKVVKLSEEME
-168 KISGVDESNTII
+168 KISEIDGNHTIV

-187 IDHLVNS
+187 IDNLVSS
-194 KLIQIVSVEHAKQ
+194 KLVQIVSVEHAKR
-207 MISKLLQLSGGGEQE
+207 MVNKLMQLSGDVEEQDE
-222 LIEEV
+222 PAEVVETEIVEEV
-227 QEEENKQELVEEPPF
+227 
-242 QEKLTQEEK
+242 EKEHLTQEEK

-277 SISTPNVETIDVRY
+277 TISTPNVESINVRH

-305 FVEGLKSENV
+305 FVEGLKNENV

-325 MVDLMMMGTGEIDSE
+325 MVDLMMMGTGEVDPEKELSE
-340 QELTEM
+340 L
-346 ELSGVK
+346 ELSGIK

-367 EMFMEKMDITPPT
+367 EMFQEKMDMTPPN

-388 EMEYLGKEADSD
+388 EMEYLGESMKVD

-412 DLVQS
+412 DLLQS
-417 KMYQILPLSEAKE
+417 KMYQILPISEAKE
-430 MVKRLLHVDV
+430 MVKRLLYPMM
-440 EESIELEEEA
+440 EEE
-450 SIKEENVEEIPE
+450 EEIVTEEIEEEKNVEP
-462 PAVEPIELLEIHTGE
+462 VVQPIEFKEVKQME
-477 PEYIDTSILQNVEMN
+477 PVYMDTSILQNVEMN
-492 VRFVFGSTVRTIEDI
+492 VKFVFGSTVKTIQDI
-507 LSLHE
+507 LSLQE
-512 NDAVVLD
+512 NEAVVLD
-519 EEVDEP
+519 EDIDEP
-525 IRIYVNNVLVAY
+525 IRIYVNDVLVAY

>member
-1 MSEQHTKEDKATSVL
+1 MPEQHTKGDTSTIVL
-16 KKENQLLT
+16 EKENEHLT
-24 SQEYDI
+24 PQECDI

-50 NRQVSITT
+50 NRQVSITA
-58 PHVEVVDLY
+58 PRIELVDLY
-67 DTRDIEVP
+67 DSSDVEVP
-75 HVVLNIQFTKGL
+75 HVVLNIHFTKGL
-87 DMENLLVLQQD
+87 DMENLLVLKQD
-98 VALAIADLMMMGT
+98 VALSIADLMMMGT
-111 GEVEEGKELGELELS
+111 GEVEDGKELGELELS

-153 SPPTIKVVKLFEEIE
+153 SPPTIKVVKLSEEME
-168 KISGVDESNTII
+168 KISEIDGNQTIV

-187 IDHLVNS
+187 IDNLVNS
-194 KLIQIVSVEHAKQ
+194 KLVQIVSIEHAKQ
-207 MISKLLQLSGGGEQE
+207 MINKLMQLSGG
-222 LIEEV
+222 
-227 QEEENKQELVEEPPF
+227 VEEQDEPAEGVETEIVEE
-242 QEKLTQEEK
+242 QVEKEQVEKEHLTQEEK

-277 SISTPNVETIDVRY
+277 SISTPNVEAINVRH

-305 FVEGLKSENV
+305 FVEGLKNENV

-325 MVDLMMMGTGEIDSE
+325 MVDLMMMGTGEVDPEKELSE
-340 QELTEM
+340 L
-346 ELSGVK
+346 ELSGIK

-367 EMFMEKMDITPPT
+367 EMFQEKMDMTPPN

-388 EMEYLGKEADSD
+388 EMEYLGESMKVD

-412 DLVQS
+412 DLLQS
-417 KMYQILPLSEAKE
+417 KMYQILPISEAKE
-430 MVKRLLHVDV
+430 MVRRLLYPMV
-440 EESIELEEEA
+440 EEEEIVTEEIEEE
-450 SIKEENVEEIPE
+450 KV
-462 PAVEPIELLEIHTGE
+462 VEPVVQPIEFKEVKQME
-477 PEYIDTSILQNVEMN
+477 PVYMDTSILQNVEMN
-492 VRFVFGSTVRTIEDI
+492 VKFIFGSTVKTIQDI
-507 LSLHE
+507 LSLQE
-512 NDAVVLD
+512 NEAVVLD
-519 EEVDEP
+519 EDIDEP
-525 IRIYVNNVLVAY
+525 IRIYVNDVLVAY

>member
-1 MSEQHTKEDKATSVL
+1 MPEQHTKGDTSTIVL
-16 KKENQLLT
+16 EKENEHLT
-24 SQEYDI
+24 PQECDI

-50 NRQVSITT
+50 NRQVSITA
-58 PHVEVVDLY
+58 PRIELVDLY
-67 DTRDIEVP
+67 DSRDVEVP
-75 HVVLNIQFTKGL
+75 HVVLNIHFTKGL
-87 DMENLLVLQQD
+87 DMENLLVLKQD
-98 VALAIADLMMMGT
+98 VALSIADLMMMGT
-111 GEVEEGKELGELELS
+111 GEVEDGKELGELELS

-153 SPPTIKVVKLFEEIE
+153 SPPTIKVVKLSEEME
-168 KISGVDESNTII
+168 KISEIDGNHTIV

-187 IDHLVNS
+187 IDNLVNS
-194 KLIQIVSVEHAKQ
+194 KLVQIVSVEHAKQ
-207 MISKLLQLSGGGEQE
+207 MVNKLMQLSGGVEE
-222 LIEEV
+222 KDETAEVVETEIVEEV
-227 QEEENKQELVEEPPF
+227 
-242 QEKLTQEEK
+242 EKEHLTQEEK

-277 SISTPNVETIDVRY
+277 TISTPNVEAINVRH

-305 FVEGLKSENV
+305 FVEGLKNENV

-325 MVDLMMMGTGEIDSE
+325 MVDLMMMGTGEVDPE
-340 QELTEM
+340 KELTEL
-346 ELSGVK
+346 ELSGIK

-367 EMFMEKMDITPPT
+367 EMFQEKMDMTPPN

-388 EMEYLGKEADSD
+388 EMEYLGESMEVD

-412 DLVQS
+412 DLLQS
-417 KMYQILPLSEAKE
+417 KMYQILPISEAKE
-430 MVKRLLHVDV
+430 MVRRLLYPMV
-440 EESIELEEEA
+440 EEEIATEEIEEEK
-450 SIKEENVEEIPE
+450 I
-462 PAVEPIELLEIHTGE
+462 VEPVVQPIEFKEVKQME
-477 PEYIDTSILQNVEMN
+477 PVYMDTSILQNVEMN
-492 VRFVFGSTVRTIEDI
+492 VKFVFGSTVKTIQDI
-507 LSLHE
+507 LCLQE
-512 NDAVVLD
+512 NEAVVLD
-519 EEVDEP
+519 EDIDEP
-525 IRIYVNNVLVAY
+525 IRIYVNDVLVAY

>member
-1 MSEQHTKEDKATSVL
+1 MPEQHTKGDTSTIVL
-16 KKENQLLT
+16 EKENEHLT
-24 SQEYDI
+24 PQECDI

-50 NRQVSITT
+50 NRQVSITA
-58 PHVEVVDLY
+58 PRIELVDLY
-67 DTRDIEVP
+67 DSSDVEVP
-75 HVVLNIQFTKGL
+75 HVVLNIHFTKGL
-87 DMENLLVLQQD
+87 DMENLLVLKQD
-98 VALAIADLMMMGT
+98 VALSIADLMMMGT
-111 GEVEEGKELGELELS
+111 GEVEDGKELGELELS

-153 SPPTIKVVKLFEEIE
+153 SPPTIKVVKLSEEME
-168 KISGVDESNTII
+168 KISEIDGNQTIV

-187 IDHLVNS
+187 IDNLVNS
-194 KLIQIVSVEHAKQ
+194 KLVQIVSVEHAKQ
-207 MISKLLQLSGGGEQE
+207 MINKLMQLSGG
-222 LIEEV
+222 
-227 QEEENKQELVEEPPF
+227 VEEQDEPAEVVETEIVEE
-242 QEKLTQEEK
+242 QVEKEHLTQEEK

-277 SISTPNVETIDVRY
+277 SISTPNVEAINVRH

-305 FVEGLKSENV
+305 FVEGLKNENV

-325 MVDLMMMGTGEIDSE
+325 MVDLMMMGTGEVDPEKELSE
-340 QELTEM
+340 L
-346 ELSGVK
+346 ELSGIK

-367 EMFMEKMDITPPT
+367 EMFQEKMDMTPPN

-388 EMEYLGKEADSD
+388 EMEYLGESMEVD

-412 DLVQS
+412 DLLQS
-417 KMYQILPLSEAKE
+417 KMYQILPITEAKE
-430 MVKRLLHVDV
+430 MVRRLLYPMV
-440 EESIELEEEA
+440 EEEEIVTEEIEEE
-450 SIKEENVEEIPE
+450 KV
-462 PAVEPIELLEIHTGE
+462 VEPVVQPIEFKEVKQME
-477 PEYIDTSILQNVEMN
+477 PVYMDTSILQNVEMN
-492 VRFVFGSTVRTIEDI
+492 VKFVFGSTVKTIQDI
-507 LSLHE
+507 LSLQE
-512 NDAVVLD
+512 NEAVVLD
-519 EEVDEP
+519 EDIDEP
-525 IRIYVNNVLVAY
+525 IRIYVNDVLVAY

>member
-1 MSEQHTKEDKATSVL
+1 MPEQHTKGDTSTIVL
-16 KKENQLLT
+16 EKENEHLT
-24 SQEYDI
+24 PQECDI

-50 NRQVSITT
+50 NRQVSITA
-58 PHVEVVDLY
+58 PRIELVDLY
-67 DTRDIEVP
+67 DSSDVEVP
-75 HVVLNIQFTKGL
+75 HVVLNIHFTKGL
-87 DMENLLVLQQD
+87 DMENLLVLKQD
-98 VALAIADLMMMGT
+98 VALSIADLMMMGT
-111 GEVEEGKELGELELS
+111 GEVEDGKELGELELS

-153 SPPTIKVVKLFEEIE
+153 SPPTIKVVKLSEEME
-168 KISGVDESNTII
+168 KISEIDGNQTIV

-187 IDHLVNS
+187 IDNLVNS
-194 KLIQIVSVEHAKQ
+194 KLVQIVSVEHAKQ
-207 MISKLLQLSGGGEQE
+207 MVNKLMQLSGG
-222 LIEEV
+222 
-227 QEEENKQELVEEPPF
+227 VEEKDEPAEVVETEIVEE
-242 QEKLTQEEK
+242 QVEKERLTQEEK

-277 SISTPNVETIDVRY
+277 TISTPNVESINVRH

-305 FVEGLKSENV
+305 FVEGLKNENV

-325 MVDLMMMGTGEIDSE
+325 MVDLMMMGTGEVDPEKELSE
-340 QELTEM
+340 L
-346 ELSGVK
+346 ELSGIK

-367 EMFMEKMDITPPT
+367 EMFQEKMDMTPPN

-388 EMEYLGKEADSD
+388 EMEYLGESMKVD

-412 DLVQS
+412 DLLQS
-417 KMYQILPLSEAKE
+417 KMYQILPISEAKE
-430 MVKRLLHVDV
+430 MVRRLLYPMV
-440 EESIELEEEA
+440 EEEEE
-450 SIKEENVEEIPE
+450 IVTEEIE
-462 PAVEPIELLEIHTGE
+462 EEKIVEPVVQPIEFKEVKQME
-477 PEYIDTSILQNVEMN
+477 PVYMDTSILQNVEMN
-492 VRFVFGSTVRTIEDI
+492 VKFVFGSTVKTIQDI
-507 LSLHE
+507 LSLQE
-512 NDAVVLD
+512 NEAVVLD
-519 EEVDEP
+519 EDIDEP
-525 IRIYVNNVLVAY
+525 IRIYVNDVLVAY

>member
-1 MSEQHTKEDKATSVL
+1 MPEQHTKGDTSTIVL
-16 KKENQLLT
+16 EKENEHLT
-24 SQEYDI
+24 PQECDI

-50 NRQVSITT
+50 NRQVSITA
-58 PHVEVVDLY
+58 PRIELVDLY
-67 DTRDIEVP
+67 DSRDVEVP
-75 HVVLNIQFTKGL
+75 HVVLNIHFTKGL
-87 DMENLLVLQQD
+87 DMENLLVLKQD
-98 VALAIADLMMMGT
+98 VALSIADLMMMGT
-111 GEVEEGKELGELELS
+111 GEIEDGKELGELELS

-153 SPPTIKVVKLFEEIE
+153 SPPTIKVVKLSEEME
-168 KISGVDESNTII
+168 KISEIDGNHTIV

-187 IDHLVNS
+187 IDNLVNS
-194 KLIQIVSVEHAKQ
+194 KLVQIVSVDHAKQ
-207 MISKLLQLSGGGEQE
+207 MVNKLMQLSGE
-222 LIEEV
+222 
-227 QEEENKQELVEEPPF
+227 VEETVEPAEVVETEIVEE
-242 QEKLTQEEK
+242 QVEKEHLTQEEK

-277 SISTPNVETIDVRY
+277 TISTPNVEAINVRH

-305 FVEGLKSENV
+305 FVEGLKNENV

-325 MVDLMMMGTGEIDSE
+325 MVDLMMMGTGEVDPE
-340 QELTEM
+340 KELTEL
-346 ELSGVK
+346 ELSGIK

-367 EMFMEKMDITPPT
+367 EMFQEKMDMTPPN

-388 EMEYLGKEADSD
+388 EMEYLGESMEVD

-412 DLVQS
+412 DLLQS
-417 KMYQILPLSEAKE
+417 KMYQILPISEAKE
-430 MVKRLLHVDV
+430 MVKRLLYPMV
-440 EESIELEEEA
+440 EEEEIATEEIEEEK
-450 SIKEENVEEIPE
+450 I
-462 PAVEPIELLEIHTGE
+462 VEPVVQPIEFKEVKQME
-477 PEYIDTSILQNVEMN
+477 PVYMDTSILQNVEMN
-492 VRFVFGSTVRTIEDI
+492 VKFVFGSTVKTIQDI
-507 LSLHE
+507 LSLQE
-512 NDAVVLD
+512 NEAVVLD
-519 EEVDEP
+519 EDIDEP
-525 IRIYVNNVLVAY
+525 IRIYVNDVLVAY